1 MADNPEVIRQ
11 QMDETR
17 SHLAEKLEALE
28 NQVSSTVE
36 EATSAVS
43 ETVEAVKETVENV
56 TETVEETVQS
66 VGQWFDVRLQTER
79 HPWLVFGGSVAVGCL
94 AAQLF
99 GRGRG
104 EYEESSGSDVNW
116 SALSSASRPR
126 ESSWEQRAEP
136 SFRQPEP
143 AHSFQKPAHSEPS
156 GNGQKSWFWD
166 EVNRLKGIGVGALMG
181 VVRDLAARGL
191 PGALGQRV
199 AEEVDHLS
207 SNLGGETIRGPLL
220 PTGKD
225 ASHEENR

>member
-1 MADNPEVIRQ
+1 ME
-11 QMDETR
+11 ETR
-17 SHLAEKLEALE
+17 SNLAEKLEALE

-56 TETVEETVQS
+56 TESVEETVHS
-66 VGQWFDVRLQTER
+66 VGQWFDLRLQTER
-79 HPWLVFGGSVAVGCL
+79 HPWVVFGGSVALGCL

-99 GRGRG
+99 GRGRH
-104 EYEESSGSDVNW
+104 EHEESQPHDGNW
-116 SALSSASRPR
+116 SALSSSASQPSERTWERRP
-126 ESSWEQRAEP
+126 EP
-136 SFRQPEP
+136 SFQ
-143 AHSFQKPAHSEPS
+143 QPAHSESS

-166 EVNRLKGIGVGALMG
+166 EMNRVKGLAVGALMG

-199 AEEVDHLS
+199 AEEVDHLGS
-207 SNLGGETIRGPLL
+207 SLGGETIRGPVL

-225 ASHEENR
+225 AAH